1 MRIRA
6 FPFSKK
12 IDNFINEHEVI
23 FIVEQ
28 NRDAQMKKLL
38 VNEID
43 SISSKLL
50 SILNYDGMPLT
61 AQFLIDKISEHL
73 EEDIDINQLIA
84 PPIKIV

>member
-1 MRIRA
+1 
-6 FPFSKK
+6 
-12 IDNFINEHEVI
+12 
-23 FIVEQ
+23 
-28 NRDAQMKKLL
+28 MKKLL